1 MIEYCI
7 RKLNVGNAIM
17 PLEAIAINDFKTP
30 LIKEP
35 RRADELKQR
44 VQALYEQDK
53 AYHDFHS
60 GEEAIAYFQQAFANR
75 QPNHHLYIGMFN
87 DKPICALACFYNNN
101 DNKKGDSD
109 DKVIANL
116 EQLAMHPENK
126 NRGIEEQFI
135 KLILQANNNNSY
147 QFVSSNA
154 KIAQII
160 KNLKN
165 NAKN

>member
-1 MIEYCI
+1 
-7 RKLNVGNAIM
+7 M

-35 RRADELKQR
+35 RHVDELKQR

-60 GEEAIAYFQQAFANR
+60 GEEAIAYFQQAFANH
-75 QPNHHLYIGMFN
+75 QLKHHLYIGMFN
-87 DKPICALACFYNNN
+87 DKPICALGCFYNSNDSKN
-101 DNKKGDSD
+101 GDTDNKI
-109 DKVIANL
+109 IANL

-135 KLILQANNNNSY
+135 KLILLNNKNDSY
-147 QFVSSNA
+147 QFVSNHT

-165 NAKN
+165 NEKN